1 MKMNKSTISLAL
13 IVVQIS
19 LLAVQFITGMII
31 NLFAPMNVQPYSSY
45 PFMMGYMMYV
55 FSIIPLL
62 SFHMM
67 LGIIVGMVSIAMLV
81 ISAIKKD
88 NKILIL
94 SFVEGLFVLMAGIS
108 GINFVLSGLSNNW
121 LSLIMSI
128 GFIGSLISL
137 FFILQLNK
145 I

>member
-67 LGIIVGMVSIAMLV
+67 LGIIIGMVSIAMLV

>member
-1 MKMNKSTISLAL
+1 MRMYKSTISFTL
-13 IVVQIS
+13 IIVQIS

-31 NLFAPMNVQPYSSY
+31 NLFAPMNIQPYSSY
-45 PFMMGYMMYV
+45 PFMMGYMMYI
-55 FSIIPLL
+55 FSAIPLL

-67 LGIIVGMVSIAMLV
+67 LGIIIGMVSIAMLV

-88 NKILIL
+88 NKILVL

>member
-1 MKMNKSTISLAL
+1 MKMNKSTIPLAL
-13 IVVQIS
+13 IIVQIS

-31 NLFAPMNVQPYSSY
+31 NLFAPMNIQPYSSY

-55 FSIIPLL
+55 FSTIPLL

-67 LGIIVGMVSIAMLV
+67 LGIIIGMVSIAMLV

-94 SFVEGLFVLMAGIS
+94 SSVEGLFVLMAGIS

>member
-1 MKMNKSTISLAL
+1 MYKSTISFTL
-13 IVVQIS
+13 IIVQIS

-31 NLFAPMNVQPYSSY
+31 NLFAPMNIQPYSSY
-45 PFMMGYMMYV
+45 PFMMGYMMYI
-55 FSIIPLL
+55 FSAIPLL

-67 LGIIVGMVSIAMLV
+67 LGIIIGMVSIAMLV

-88 NKILIL
+88 NKILVL

>member
-1 MKMNKSTISLAL
+1 MKMNKSTIPLAL

-55 FSIIPLL
+55 FSTIPLL

-67 LGIIVGMVSIAMLV
+67 LGIIIGMVSIAMLV